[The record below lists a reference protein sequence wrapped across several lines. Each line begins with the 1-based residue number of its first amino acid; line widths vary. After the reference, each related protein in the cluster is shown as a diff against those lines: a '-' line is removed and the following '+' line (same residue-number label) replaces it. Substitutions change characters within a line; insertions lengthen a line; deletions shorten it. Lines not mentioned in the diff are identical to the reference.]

1 MAGAAAREIGAA
13 EGHFIEGGTAVD
25 AEDVVKIVVLENGI
39 HDGGGGVVRVSCG
52 RWGAWWLG
60 CTARGL
66 CDPGDVLALIVLNV
80 LVLVLVDG
88 QMEVCAR
95 WLGQLGVVRWRDGLP
110 VESA

>member
-1 MAGAAAREIGAA
+1 MAGAAAGEIGTA
-13 EGHFIEGGTAVD
+13 EGHFIESGTAVD
-25 AEDVVKIVVLENGI
+25 AEDVVEVVILEYCV
-39 HDGGGGVVRVSCG
+39 HYGGGGVIWVGCG
-52 RWGAWWLG
+52 RWGRRWLG

-95 WLGQLGVVRWRDGLP
+95 WLGELGVMVQRDGLP